1 VRPDRV
7 TGAQFKEVSLKI
19 LKNLGLA
26 MVALS
31 LLAIPAAADSGKKG
45 LRNNGTGKLQGK
57 ARAEEV
63 QTANNK
69 GDKDHSPFKG
79 NKSKGKKTRTR
90 EGWEKTAEHNAKGHS
105 KK

>member
-1 VRPDRV
+1 M
-7 TGAQFKEVSLKI
+7 KM

-26 MVALS
+26 MVVLS
-31 LLAIPAAADSGKKG
+31 LLAIPAAARNGQKG
-45 LRNNGTGKLQGK
+45 VHNNNGAGEPRGK

-69 GDKDHSPFKG
+69 GDKDNTPSKG
-79 NKSKGKKTRTR
+79 SKSKHKKTRTR
-90 EGWEKTAEHNAKGHS
+90 KGWQKTAEHNANGQ

>member
-1 VRPDRV
+1 M
-7 TGAQFKEVSLKI
+7 

-31 LLAIPAAADSGKKG
+31 LLAIPAAADNGKKG
-45 LRNNGTGKLQGK
+45 RNNTGTGKLEGK

-63 QTANNK
+63 QTTNKKGDK
-69 GDKDHSPFKG
+69 GDKDNIPSKG
-79 NKSKGKKTRTR
+79 IKSKGEKTRIRKGWKKTDP
-90 EGWEKTAEHNAKGHS
+90 AEHNAAGH

>member
-1 VRPDRV
+1 M
-7 TGAQFKEVSLKI
+7 KM

-31 LLAIPAAADSGKKG
+31 LLAIPAAAGNGQKG
-45 LRNNGTGKLQGK
+45 QRNNGAGKLHGQ

-63 QTANNK
+63 QTANTK
-69 GDKDHSPFKG
+69 CDKYNVPFKG
-79 NKSKGKKTRTR
+79 SKSEGKKTRTR
-90 EGWEKTAEHNAKGHS
+90 KGWHKTAEHNANGQ

>member
-1 VRPDRV
+1 MK
-7 TGAQFKEVSLKI
+7 T

-31 LLAIPAAADSGKKG
+31 LLAIPAAARNGQKGNTGVGKQHG
-45 LRNNGTGKLQGK
+45 Q

-69 GDKDHSPFKG
+69 GDKDHTPFKG
-79 NKSKGKKTRTR
+79 SKSKKTRSR
-90 EGWEKTAEHNAKGHS
+90 EGWAKNAKHNAKGHS
-105 KK
+105 K

>member
-1 VRPDRV
+1 S
-7 TGAQFKEVSLKI
+7 GAWLKEASVKM

-26 MVALS
+26 MVAVS
-31 LLAIPAAADSGKKG
+31 LLAIPATAGNGQKG
-45 LRNNGTGKLQGK
+45 VHNNNGTGKLQGK

-69 GDKDHSPFKG
+69 GDKDHTPFKG
-79 NKSKGKKTRTR
+79 SKSKDKKTRTR
-90 EGWEKTAEHNAKGHS
+90 AREGWGKKAEHNAKGHS

>member
-1 VRPDRV
+1 VK
-7 TGAQFKEVSLKI
+7 T

-31 LLAIPAAADSGKKG
+31 LLAIPAAARNGQKG
-45 LRNNGTGKLQGK
+45 VHNNNGTGEPHGK

-69 GDKDHSPFKG
+69 GDKDNVPSKG
-79 NKSKGKKTRTR
+79 SKSHGKKTRTR
-90 EGWEKTAEHNAKGHS
+90 EGWEKTAKHRGSS
-105 KK
+105 K